1 MTESYDIELVQRAQN
16 GDVEAVGELF
26 DRHHEPIF
34 RFAWSRVGDRQVAED
49 LTGEVFTRMVRSLPD
64 YRLEGVPFRAWLYR
78 IARNLITDHHR
89 KHSQYTSVP
98 ICQVESVLHPF
109 NGGHH
114 NPDTMIEEKLTIER
128 VYRALEAI
136 DTAQRD
142 VVVLRFLV
150 GLSLEEV
157 AAAVDKT
164 TAAAKSLQHRGLKSL
179 RVALRAA

>member
-49 LTGEVFTRMVRSLPD
+49 LTGEVFTRTVRSLPD
-64 YRLEGVPFRAWLYR
+64 YRLEGIPFRAWLYR
-78 IARNLITDHHR
+78 
-89 KHSQYTSVP
+89 
-98 ICQVESVLHPF
+98 
-109 NGGHH
+109 
-114 NPDTMIEEKLTIER
+114 
-128 VYRALEAI
+128 
-136 DTAQRD
+136 

-164 TAAAKSLQHRGLKSL
+164 TAAVKSLQHRGLKSL
-179 RVALRAA
+179 RLALRAA